1 MKKSFTIN
9 EKGNSIRCLMYYADI
24 KAVRRAV
31 ICAHGF
37 GGNKDNKSAERFSDY
52 VLKKHKDIVVITYDA
67 PAHGEDVKRKLM
79 LEDCFEYIKIVTAYV
94 KSRFKTDEIYIYA
107 NSFGAY
113 QYLNYIYENGN
124 SYRKLA
130 LRCPA
135 VNMYDI
141 ISAKIT
147 SPDDIKAL
155 SRNRPILVGFDHNVK
170 IDNKFIEKL
179 KETDVFARDFK
190 KFSEDIIFIHG
201 TKDSIVD
208 FDLSKKFAD
217 ENNIKFVAVEGADH
231 IFKDPKKMDT
241 AIKEIV
247 EFFGF

>member
-1 MKKSFTIN
+1 
-9 EKGNSIRCLMYYADI
+9 
-24 KAVRRAV
+24 
-31 ICAHGF
+31 
-37 GGNKDNKSAERFSDY
+37 
-52 VLKKHKDIVVITYDA
+52 
-67 PAHGEDVKRKLM
+67 
-79 LEDCFEYIKIVTAYV
+79 
-94 KSRFKTDEIYIYA
+94 
-107 NSFGAY
+107 
-113 QYLNYIYENGN
+113 
-124 SYRKLA
+124 
-130 LRCPA
+130 
-135 VNMYDI
+135 MYDI

-155 SRNRPILVGFDHNVK
+155 SRNKPILVGFDHNVK

>member
-67 PAHGEDVKRKLM
+67 PAHGKDVKRKLM
-79 LEDCFEYIKIVTAYV
+79 LDDCFEYIKIVTAYI

-155 SRNRPILVGFDHNVK
+155 SRNKPILVGFDHNVK

-201 TKDSIVD
+201 TKPMKITSS
-208 FDLSKKFAD
+208 LSRSKVRIISSRILKRW
-217 ENNIKFVAVEGADH
+217 IRR
-231 IFKDPKKMDT
+231 
-241 AIKEIV
+241 
-247 EFFGF
+247 